1 MFVPFLGY
9 HWEVRF
15 DAKSPTQGQVGH
27 SRKSTFMTCAGIHFL
42 KTQAGG
48 FPNI

>member
-27 SRKSTFMTCAGIHFL
+27 SGKSTFMTCAGIHFL